1 MAPQVATRP
10 HRTAGHQ
17 PACNMSPESEDFDW
31 SPVCTVIE
39 EEGAEDAPTNSPSN
53 MATNFTMPTPSV
65 QIQDVATNPSK
76 KKQAHNIARFFKTE
90 DITDGSKMIKKK

>member
-10 HRTAGHQ
+10 RCTAGHQ
-17 PACNMSPESEDFDW
+17 PAHNVSPKSEDFDW
-31 SPVCTVIE
+31 SLVHAVIE
-39 EEGAEDAPTNSPSN
+39 EEGAEDARTNAPSN

-76 KKQAHNIARFFKTE
+76 KKQAHNIA
-90 DITDGSKMIKKK
+90 